1 MNESQSRNKK
11 MDSKDMEDSQKE
23 INRLIHDCYGP
34 QEAAL
39 MTREERD
46 NLPFN
51 HISPSRDSTPLRAGY
66 HPHIHN
72 DHENGE
78 AFMRTVKRRLELYAF
93 QSASFIDTRE
103 TAEEDR

>member
-1 MNESQSRNKK
+1 
-11 MDSKDMEDSQKE
+11 MDSKDMEGSEKE
-23 INRLIHDCYGP
+23 ISRLIHDCYGP

-46 NLPFN
+46 NLTFN
-51 HISPSRDSTPLRAGY
+51 HISPSRDSTTLRAGY

-72 DHENGE
+72 DNENGE
-78 AFMRTVKRRLELYAF
+78 AFMRAVKRRLEVYAF
-93 QSASFIDTRE
+93 PSTPVIDTRG